1 MNIEDRNIR
10 FTSTVICRIFLGIC
24 CCFLAACSS
33 QSSQNNSNIFL
44 YAVDFSHSTLSPGN
58 VKFDMSMENVLQKT
72 QLSED
77 DVDTTLGEA
86 YPRIIHS
93 ISISSLSDDIQEIFS
108 FQNDQLVSVEYAI
121 TVPESEFQTVLQTL
135 AHQAAELL
143 EDLLVGENQIL
154 EGKTT
159 RWEDEQKNSQILSFP
174 DTDTSEERV
183 IFLGLGNLAHKQI
196 VKGILFLAVEI
207 AYLLFMIEGGIN
219 NLYHLI
225 TLGGRAQE
233 EVWNEA
239 KGIYE
244 YTGGDMTIL
253 FLLYG
258 VATIFITVL
267 FFMIWR
273 VNMKSAYEVE
283 CRAKEGKHINTIKE
297 DLEALVDKRLHW
309 TLLTLP
315 ILGIVIFTIL
325 PLVFMICMA
334 FTSYSKVGDH
344 LTIFHWVGLKNFSTV
359 LGMGNSIGK
368 TFWSVLGWTLIWAV
382 LATFLN
388 YILGMILAIV
398 INRKT
403 TRIKGFWRFC
413 FMLSAAIPQ
422 FVSLLL
428 MRTMLK
434 DNGLINN
441 LLVQAGLIS
450 SPLPFLTNATWARA
464 TVVIINLW
472 VGIPFTM
479 MQVTGILQNIPG
491 ELYEAA
497 RVDGA
502 GPVTIFFKITLPYM
516 LFVTTPYLITT
527 FTGNINNFNV
537 IYLLTAGAPVPVGAT
552 AGKTDLLVTWLY
564 KLTVDLQYFNVGAVV
579 GILTFVILAVV
590 SLITYRNTG
599 SYKNE
604 EGFQ

>member
-1 MNIEDRNIR
+1 MQDL
-10 FTSTVICRIFLGIC
+10 FG
-24 CCFLAACSS
+24 
-33 QSSQNNSNIFL
+33 
-44 YAVDFSHSTLSPGN
+44 D
-58 VKFDMSMENVLQKT
+58 
-72 QLSED
+72 
-77 DVDTTLGEA
+77 
-86 YPRIIHS
+86 
-93 ISISSLSDDIQEIFS
+93 
-108 FQNDQLVSVEYAI
+108 
-121 TVPESEFQTVLQTL
+121 
-135 AHQAAELL
+135 LL

-159 RWEDEQKNSQILSFP
+159 RWEDEQKNSLILSFP

-398 INRKT
+398 IRDIEGVLGCINFYNAKT
-403 TRIKGFWRFC
+403 T
-413 FMLSAAIPQ
+413 
-422 FVSLLL
+422 
-428 MRTMLK
+428 
-434 DNGLINN
+434 
-441 LLVQAGLIS
+441 
-450 SPLPFLTNATWARA
+450 
-464 TVVIINLW
+464 
-472 VGIPFTM
+472 
-479 MQVTGILQNIPG
+479 VTKP
-491 ELYEAA
+491 
-497 RVDGA
+497 
-502 GPVTIFFKITLPYM
+502 
-516 LFVTTPYLITT
+516 
-527 FTGNINNFNV
+527 
-537 IYLLTAGAPVPVGAT
+537 
-552 AGKTDLLVTWLY
+552 
-564 KLTVDLQYFNVGAVV
+564 
-579 GILTFVILAVV
+579 ILTHFIKA
-590 SLITYRNTG
+590 R
-599 SYKNE
+599 
-604 EGFQ
+604 

>member
-1 MNIEDRNIR
+1 MASLKKRAKE
-10 FTSTVICRIFLGIC
+10 FET
-24 CCFLAACSS
+24 
-33 QSSQNNSNIFL
+33 
-44 YAVDFSHSTLSPGN
+44 P
-58 VKFDMSMENVLQKT
+58 
-72 QLSED
+72 
-77 DVDTTLGEA
+77 
-86 YPRIIHS
+86 YP
-93 ISISSLSDDIQEIFS
+93 
-108 FQNDQLVSVEYAI
+108 VTKAI
-121 TVPESEFQTVLQTL
+121 TKGDAVT
-135 AHQAAELL
+135 
-143 EDLLVGENQIL
+143 
-154 EGKTT
+154 K
-159 RWEDEQKNSQILSFP
+159 LSMF
-174 DTDTSEERV
+174 V
-183 IFLGLGNLAHKQI
+183 MGLGNLAHKQI

-516 LFVTTPYLITT
+516 LFVMTPYLITQ
-527 FTGNINNFNV
+527 FTGNVNNFNV
-537 IYLLTAGAPVPVGAT
+537 IFLLSGGNPTPVEST

-564 KLTVDLQYFNVGAVV
+564 KLTIEKNYYNLGAVI
-579 GILTFVILAVV
+579 GIMTFIVLAIVALV
-590 SLITYRNTG
+590 TYRNTT
-599 SYKNE
+599 SYKDE
-604 EGFQ
+604 EGFM

>member
-1 MNIEDRNIR
+1 MASLKKRAKE
-10 FTSTVICRIFLGIC
+10 FET
-24 CCFLAACSS
+24 
-33 QSSQNNSNIFL
+33 
-44 YAVDFSHSTLSPGN
+44 P
-58 VKFDMSMENVLQKT
+58 
-72 QLSED
+72 
-77 DVDTTLGEA
+77 
-86 YPRIIHS
+86 YP
-93 ISISSLSDDIQEIFS
+93 
-108 FQNDQLVSVEYAI
+108 VTKAI
-121 TVPESEFQTVLQTL
+121 TKGDAVTKLSM
-135 AHQAAELL
+135 
-143 EDLLVGENQIL
+143 LVM
-154 EGKTT
+154 
-159 RWEDEQKNSQILSFP
+159 
-174 DTDTSEERV
+174 
-183 IFLGLGNLAHKQI
+183 GLGNLAHKQI

-479 MQVTGILQNIPG
+479 MQVTGILQTF
-491 ELYEAA
+491 
-497 RVDGA
+497 RVSFTRQ
-502 GPVTIFFKITLPYM
+502 PVLM
-516 LFVTTPYLITT
+516 AQVL
-527 FTGNINNFNV
+527 
-537 IYLLTAGAPVPVGAT
+537 
-552 AGKTDLLVTWLY
+552 
-564 KLTVDLQYFNVGAVV
+564 
-579 GILTFVILAVV
+579 
-590 SLITYRNTG
+590 
-599 SYKNE
+599 
-604 EGFQ
+604 

>member
-1 MNIEDRNIR
+1 MASLKKRAKE
-10 FTSTVICRIFLGIC
+10 FET
-24 CCFLAACSS
+24 
-33 QSSQNNSNIFL
+33 
-44 YAVDFSHSTLSPGN
+44 P
-58 VKFDMSMENVLQKT
+58 
-72 QLSED
+72 
-77 DVDTTLGEA
+77 
-86 YPRIIHS
+86 YP
-93 ISISSLSDDIQEIFS
+93 
-108 FQNDQLVSVEYAI
+108 VTKAI
-121 TVPESEFQTVLQTL
+121 TKGDAVT
-135 AHQAAELL
+135 
-143 EDLLVGENQIL
+143 
-154 EGKTT
+154 K
-159 RWEDEQKNSQILSFP
+159 LSMF
-174 DTDTSEERV
+174 V
-183 IFLGLGNLAHKQI
+183 MGLGNLAHKQI

-388 YILGMILAIV
+388 YILV
-398 INRKT
+398 
-403 TRIKGFWRFC
+403 
-413 FMLSAAIPQ
+413 
-422 FVSLLL
+422 
-428 MRTMLK
+428 
-434 DNGLINN
+434 
-441 LLVQAGLIS
+441 
-450 SPLPFLTNATWARA
+450 
-464 TVVIINLW
+464 
-472 VGIPFTM
+472 
-479 MQVTGILQNIPG
+479 
-491 ELYEAA
+491 
-497 RVDGA
+497 
-502 GPVTIFFKITLPYM
+502 
-516 LFVTTPYLITT
+516 
-527 FTGNINNFNV
+527 
-537 IYLLTAGAPVPVGAT
+537 
-552 AGKTDLLVTWLY
+552 
-564 KLTVDLQYFNVGAVV
+564 
-579 GILTFVILAVV
+579 
-590 SLITYRNTG
+590 
-599 SYKNE
+599 
-604 EGFQ
+604 